1 MNLKTINHFEKN
13 RLDIFDLRRV
23 IVHYEF
29 GYLHI
34 LAAIK
39 MSRLPKFT
47 GIAAILQP
55 SAARFMLYLQHII
68 SIRKRSIL
76 SLEIETISGYKYMEE
91 QQRNF
96 GIEKRQK

>member
-1 MNLKTINHFEKN
+1 
-13 RLDIFDLRRV
+13 
-23 IVHYEF
+23 
-29 GYLHI
+29 
-34 LAAIK
+34 

-68 SIRKRSIL
+68 STRKRLIL
-76 SLEIETISGYKYMEE
+76 NLEIETISGYKYMEE